1 MKYLIAV
8 LVLIFLIGDFL
19 FGYFYTPNP
28 ENFLL
33 NIISELFGIVLGIII
48 TLFIVDRYIKRSKE
62 LEWKRFRKFINDDL
76 AQKIFFILGSFQL
89 SFIIQHPV
97 FSYIALDL
105 YLSKGKVS
113 LLTVRKLND
122 LIQTLRLTGSQI
134 NYNSDNIKDFFS
146 RTHPQLSSITNNIFP
161 RVLQYSLVFSK
172 DHLLLEKLQTL
183 ETIQTNIV
191 SGQIELHNS
200 TSPDPKIISARFNE
214 ILSLLHNCELIL
226 SEIYQINL
234 SLNPE
239 ESPLSD
245 LNLTRIKELNKMHP
259 SLKRYGSEAEKW
271 IKVQT
276 RENNLYRSLLRD
288 IPLFKMF
295 FEQVKCTKSPP
306 VSKFNVYLSERIV
319 VEKLKN
325 IVREMRLVVGEI
337 RRKWEA
343 YTSGIDDLCNY
354 SFETDNKELLN
365 YLVSIN
371 NTIRLIG
378 EEKGQSITIVDQI
391 INGLLEWNK
400 SDTPVVY
407 IVNQL
412 VECMEN
418 FRKVNEDIVKNTDE
432 INRTI
437 NKEMSEYVTSIDITL

>member
-8 LVLIFLIGDFL
+8 LVLMFLIGDFL

-48 TLFIVDRYIKRSKE
+48 TLFIVDRYIKWSKE

-76 AQKIFFILGSFQL
+76 AQKIFFILASFQL

-122 LIQTLRLTGSQI
+122 LIQTLRLSGSQA
-134 NYNSDNIKDFFS
+134 NYNSENIKDFFS

-200 TSPDPKIISARFNE
+200 TSPDPKILSARFNE

-239 ESPLSD
+239 ESPLSG
-245 LNLTRIKELNKMHP
+245 LNLTRIKELNKIHP
-259 SLKRYGSEAEKW
+259 SLKRYGFEAKEW
-271 IKVQT
+271 IKVQI
-276 RENNLYRSLLRD
+276 RENNLYRSLLSD
-288 IPLFKMF
+288 IPSFKMF
-295 FEQVKCTKSPP
+295 FEQVKFTTSP
-306 VSKFNVYLSERIV
+306 VSKFNVYLSEKIV
-319 VEKLKN
+319 AEKLKN
-325 IVREMRLVVGEI
+325 IVREMRLVVREI
-337 RRKWEA
+337 RKRWDA
-343 YTSGIDDLCNY
+343 YTSGIDNLCNY

-365 YLVSIN
+365 YVVSIN
-371 NTIRLIG
+371 NTITFIG
-378 EEKGQSITIVDQI
+378 EERGQSITTIDQI
-391 INGLLEWNK
+391 INGLLEWK
-400 SDTPVVY
+400 KIDTPVVD

-418 FRKVNEDIVKNTDE
+418 FRNVNEDIVKNADE
-432 INRTI
+432 INQTI
-437 NKEMSEYVTSIDITL
+437 NKKMNDYVSSIDITL